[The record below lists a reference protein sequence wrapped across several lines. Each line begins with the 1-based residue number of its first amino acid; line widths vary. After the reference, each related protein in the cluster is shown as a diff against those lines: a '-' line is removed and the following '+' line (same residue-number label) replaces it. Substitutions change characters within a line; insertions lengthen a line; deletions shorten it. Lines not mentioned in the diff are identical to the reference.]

1 MKIIINYSYNG
12 VKQIQKYQIIMK
24 KYILIYSKLYY
35 NLKIFFMKKLI
46 INGKIKIIFNKNQE
60 NIV

>member
-24 KYILIYSKLYY
+24 KYLLIYSKLYY

-46 INGKIKIIFNKNQE
+46 INGKIKIVFNKNQE